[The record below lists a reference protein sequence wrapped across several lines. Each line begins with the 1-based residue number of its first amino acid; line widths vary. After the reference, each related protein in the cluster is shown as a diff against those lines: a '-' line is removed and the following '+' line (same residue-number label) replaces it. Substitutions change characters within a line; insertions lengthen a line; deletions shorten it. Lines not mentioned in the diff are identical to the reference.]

1 MINMPN
7 LKSLNVMSVRRRF
20 IAAMFLTTFLPL
32 AVFLHFIGRTYISGA
47 ALICLAVLVACGWW
61 LMFDLVRSI
70 ERAYTRSRQY
80 LTDLGGLAERIISSD
95 CSEVTQL
102 QEAMHIL
109 SCKVKES
116 LEAIQLMSIRVE
128 ELEITD
134 ADTGFYNVRFFTLR
148 LEEEIK
154 RSRAYQRPCGLL
166 VVYLDNYWDYRETLG
181 EERLGGVLEGL
192 SALIREAVRSHDI
205 IGRLSENSVAVIA
218 LEMNRRQ
225 TSYTSSK
232 LQDKIAQFLKR
243 ESDIVP
249 QLTIKIAE
257 SPIDGI
263 SADALLAAAGV
274 KIG

>member
-1 MINMPN
+1 
-7 LKSLNVMSVRRRF
+7 
-20 IAAMFLTTFLPL
+20 
-32 AVFLHFIGRTYISGA
+32 
-47 ALICLAVLVACGWW
+47 
-61 LMFDLVRSI
+61 
-70 ERAYTRSRQY
+70 
-80 LTDLGGLAERIISSD
+80 
-95 CSEVTQL
+95 
-102 QEAMHIL
+102 
-109 SCKVKES
+109 
-116 LEAIQLMSIRVE
+116 
-128 ELEITD
+128 
-134 ADTGFYNVRFFTLR
+134 
-148 LEEEIK
+148 
-154 RSRAYQRPCGLL
+154 
-166 VVYLDNYWDYRETLG
+166 VYLDNYSDYRETLG